1 MTITPVM
8 SRDRN
13 MAVYRGRP
21 YVFLAGETGR
31 CCRQCSWRS
40 VCSGFD
46 SVCTPYDRR
55 DRRNGYWAEA
65 PERT

>member
-1 MTITPVM
+1 MTLTPVM

-21 YVFLAGETGR
+21 YVFLAGEAWY
-31 CCRQCSWRS
+31 CCWQCSWRR
-40 VCSGFD
+40 VCPGFD
-46 SVCTPYDRR
+46 TLCEPSARP
-55 DRRNGYWAEA
+55 DRRNGYWAKA